1 MCYVLGDM
9 NYNLINLDK
18 HEPTNNYH
26 NILTS
31 CSFKPLITKPT
42 RITDSSKTLI
52 DHIWTNDLRNTSI
65 HNSHILITDITD
77 HLPCLS
83 IVASPDILLKGY
95 RYVTRRQ
102 FTEENSKKF
111 IDKITETQHVLS
123 FHVTNTH
130 QLSLEQKYD
139 DYFFHLSK
147 IYNDC
152 FPICTKKVHVKTL
165 CKPWITPAIQS
176 LINKKNIRFSKKSK
190 NKTSDNISKYNDAKE
205 KMDKAIEKEKYY
217 KSLLDNTDNSM
228 RKKWDA
234 IRTIINRKNNI
245 THRLLIS

>member
-1 MCYVLGDM
+1 MRLGVARAM
-9 NYNLINLDK
+9 QLL
-18 HEPTNNYH
+18 
-26 NILTS
+26 
-31 CSFKPLITKPT
+31 CS
-42 RITDSSKTLI
+42 
-52 DHIWTNDLRNTSI
+52 
-65 HNSHILITDITD
+65 
-77 HLPCLS
+77 
-83 IVASPDILLKGY
+83 Y
-95 RYVTRRQ
+95 Y
-102 FTEENSKKF
+102 
-111 IDKITETQHVLS
+111 VLS

-205 KMDKAIEKEKYY
+205 KMD
-217 KSLLDNTDNSM
+217 
-228 RKKWDA
+228 
-234 IRTIINRKNNI
+234 
-245 THRLLIS
+245 